1 MSKEMK
7 ETDVMV
13 DRHGS
18 IVGLS
23 PMTATGRK
31 WIEEHCQAESW
42 QWLAG
47 TLNVDMRY
55 AGDIVAG
62 MQADGL
68 TVE

>member
-1 MSKEMK
+1 MSK

-18 IVGLS
+18 IVGLA
-23 PMTATGRK
+23 PMTSAGRE
-31 WIEEHCQAESW
+31 WIEEHCQAEPW

-55 AGDIVAG
+55 AGEIVAG

-68 TVE
+68 IVR